1 MYVNIASCLSVDL
14 VPSDSTKP
22 HIRNTTDKDD
32 SWNIVTV
39 IVGVVAVVIMAA
51 LVVFNVVAFFVRDI
65 GSLRNEQGLRYKTKG
80 GTCGFFFLSFTSE
93 TITRRWVSYD

>member
-1 MYVNIASCLSVDL
+1 MQMYVNIPSCLSVDL

-39 IVGVVAVVIMAA
+39 IVGFVTVVIIAA
-51 LVVFNVVAFFVRDI
+51 LVVVNVVAFFVMNI

-80 GTCGFFFLSFTSE
+80 GTCVFFF
-93 TITRRWVSYD
+93 